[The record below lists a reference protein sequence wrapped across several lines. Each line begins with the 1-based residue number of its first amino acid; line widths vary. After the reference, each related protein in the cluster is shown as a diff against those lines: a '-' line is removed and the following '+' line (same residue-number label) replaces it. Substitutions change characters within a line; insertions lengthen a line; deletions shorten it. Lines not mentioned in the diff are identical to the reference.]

1 MYRVFDV
8 KAWDLQFDPYGQS
21 TITAWTGFE
30 NKAEISTEVIIEN
43 FILYI
48 VSHYSVAMELKAI
61 G

>member
-1 MYRVFDV
+1 MTLNPMIADELSSLTNEVDE
-8 KAWDLQFDPYGQS
+8 L
-21 TITAWTGFE
+21 
-30 NKAEISTEVIIEN
+30 AEISPEVIIEN